1 MAKVGRCF
9 AVRRIF
15 GSISVAIDTGVTNLP
30 LNVDGST
37 SSRNA
42 DRIHRRLGRVPHQ
55 IDFSYSCVPFVVFS
69 PFQTNPQLGHRDFN
83 QRRRATPRSSYNI
96 SREDSREKVFFLSF
110 LQEEEN
116 QFILN
121 QLGKSERGERREY
134 KREKERVV
142 HPSEG
147 RAAYE
152 AAQSPALVRI

>member
-1 MAKVGRCF
+1 M
-9 AVRRIF
+9 
-15 GSISVAIDTGVTNLP
+15 SLS
-30 LNVDGST
+30 S
-37 SSRNA
+37 SSRPFKRIPNWAIGILINA
-42 DRIHRRLGRVPHQ
+42 AEL
-55 IDFSYSCVPFVVFS
+55 
-69 PFQTNPQLGHRDFN
+69 LRD
-83 QRRRATPRSSYNI
+83 QVTTSA
-96 SREDSREKVFFLSF
+96 EKIVERKYIFFLSF